1 MSGLALSLK
10 AHGLIKKTLKIASNS
25 EILRNES
32 FLSLSNS
39 HLIQKVASY
48 LIASGEAKTKQSKTK
63 GLRSLQIFLRSV
75 HRIQRSNG
83 AGKPHICRN

>member
-32 FLSLSNS
+32 FLSSSNS

-48 LIASGEAKTKQSKTK
+48 LIASGEA
-63 GLRSLQIFLRSV
+63 
-75 HRIQRSNG
+75 
-83 AGKPHICRN
+83 